1 MATTTAIETEA
12 LPVMARAERRRGVIP
27 RVLFA
32 GWLAASLI
40 ASLGQT
46 PGVASANA
54 GPTVAPSAGELP
66 RRQVL
71 MRAVRADP
79 SLEYRVYVPG
89 RGGRDAP
96 IFVTVHGVSRNVD
109 EHAGL
114 FAPFAERYGVVLV
127 APSFTA
133 QGHHGYQR
141 LEADAGGRG
150 ADQDL
155 ESIVA
160 EVASL
165 TGARAG
171 SLYLFGFSGGAQFV
185 HRFVLAHPER
195 VAAAA
200 VGSPGWYTF
209 PDTATAYPYGLGPGP
224 GSNLSAPRFDPDRF
238 LRVPIHVFVGGA
250 DTLGGENLRRNPELD
265 RQQGT
270 TRRERAR
277 RWVAAMRQAATARG
291 LEPRVT
297 GDQVPGIGHSF
308 RQFMQDGGLGERVFQ
323 ALFGSP
329 AAGGTP

>member
-1 MATTTAIETEA
+1 
-12 LPVMARAERRRGVIP
+12 MARAEHRRGMIP
-27 RVLFA
+27 RLLFLGGLVA
-32 GWLAASLI
+32 TLI
-40 ASLGQT
+40 ASAWPASGVT
-46 PGVASANA
+46 ASVAAPG
-54 GPTVAPSAGELP
+54 VAPSAAGLP
-66 RRQVL
+66 RGQVL
-71 MRAVRADP
+71 QRAVRADP

-114 FAPFAERYGVVLV
+114 FAPFAERYGVVLI

-141 LEADAGGRG
+141 LEADGEGRG

-155 ESIVA
+155 ETIVS
-160 EVASL
+160 EVANL

-185 HRFVLAHPER
+185 HRFTLAHPER

-209 PDTATAYPYGLGPGP
+209 PDSATAYPYGLGSGADP
-224 GSNLSAPRFDPDRF
+224 SAPRFDPGRF
-238 LRVPIHVFVGGA
+238 LRVPIRVFVGGA
-250 DTLGGENLRRNPELD
+250 DTLGGENLRRNPALD

-270 TRRERAR
+270 TRVERAR

-297 GDQVPGIGHSF
+297 GEQVPGIGHSF
-308 RQFMQDGGLGERVFQ
+308 RQFMQEGGLGDRVFRS
-323 ALFGSP
+323 LFGAP
-329 AAGGTP
+329 GTGGAP